1 MRRAFP
7 GGRTLSLQARLLAVG
22 GVRRGAIGCAVPSL
36 AEPSGGCRAEPL
48 PPLPS
53 GALRWAPARPRG
65 GRYGGGGACAAR
77 AAGEGQGEPQA
88 RG

>member
-1 MRRAFP
+1 MQRASP
-7 GGRTLSLQARLLAVG
+7 GGRAFSLQARLLAVG
-22 GVRRGAIGCAVPSL
+22 RARRGAIGCAVPSL
-36 AEPSGGCRAEPL
+36 AELTGGRRVEPL
-48 PPLPS
+48 LPLPS

-65 GRYGGGGACAAR
+65 GRYGGGGACAAG